1 MLRSYTLTEPRG
13 QVPWPKW
20 AEGPVPLAQNE
31 RGIDMK
37 KETMGIHHIT
47 AIVGHPQEN
56 LDFYAGVLGLRLVKQ
71 TVNFDDP
78 GTYHLYFGDKGGK
91 PGTIITFFPWAG
103 ARQGVIGDGQVGVT
117 SYVVPKGAMSF
128 WEERLQKFEVP
139 FTNIERFGENYLE
152 FDDPHGLHLE
162 IVERE
167 EGEANTWKFGDIT
180 PGVAI
185 KGFGGATLLT
195 TEPAKTADLLE
206 NVMGLERVGVEED
219 IARFRS
225 SADIGNIIDLK
236 LTPVGRGQMG
246 VGTVH
251 HIAWRASDDEDQLS
265 WRDYITENGYGVT
278 PVQDRN
284 YFNAIYFREH
294 GEILFEIAT
303 DPPGFAHDES
313 QATMGEKLMLPEK
326 YEQFRE
332 QLEQSLIPIRVREL
346 D

>member
-1 MLRSYTLTEPRG
+1 MS
-13 QVPWPKW
+13 
-20 AEGPVPLAQNE
+20 
-31 RGIDMK
+31 K
-37 KETMGIHHIT
+37 KTMGIHHIT

-56 LDFYAGVLGLRLVKQ
+56 VDFYAGVLGLRLVKQ

-78 GTYHLYFGDKGGK
+78 GTYHLYFGNAGGK

-103 ARQGVIGDGQVGVT
+103 AYQGRIGDGQVGVT
-117 SYVVPKGAMSF
+117 SYAVPKGALDF
-128 WEERLQKFEVP
+128 WESRLEKFDIAY
-139 FTNIERFGENYLE
+139 TKITRFGETYLE

-167 EGEANTWKFGDIT
+167 EGEMNTWTFGEVT
-180 PGVAI
+180 PEVAI
-185 KGFGGATLLT
+185 KGFGGATLFSSH
-195 TEPAKTADLLE
+195 PDKTAELLE
-206 NVMGLERVGVEED
+206 KVMGLEYVDKEGDFVRY
-219 IARFRS
+219 RS

-236 LTPVGRGQMG
+236 VVPTGRGQMG

-251 HIAWRASDDEDQLS
+251 HIAWRAIDDNDQMD
-265 WRDYITENGYGVT
+265 WQKYVAENGYGVT

-313 QATMGEKLMLPEK
+313 HETMGEQLMLPAQ
-326 YEQFRE
+326 YEQYRE
-332 QLEQSLIPIRVREL
+332 QLERSLIPIKVRKL

>member
-1 MLRSYTLTEPRG
+1 MSKQTR
-13 QVPWPKW
+13 
-20 AEGPVPLAQNE
+20 
-31 RGIDMK
+31 
-37 KETMGIHHIT
+37 GIHHIT

-56 LDFYAGVLGLRLVKQ
+56 VDFYAGILGLRLVKR

-78 GTYHLYFGDKGGK
+78 GTYHLYFGDEGGH

-117 SYVVPKGAMSF
+117 SYAIPKGAMAF
-128 WEERLQKFEVP
+128 WEKRLETYHVP
-139 FTNIERFGENYLE
+139 YTKAERFGEEYLK

-162 IVERE
+162 LVERA
-167 EGEANTWKFGDIT
+167 EGKENTWEFGGIT
-180 PGVAI
+180 PDTAI
-185 KGFGGATLLT
+185 KGFGGAILYSKQP
-195 TEPAKTADLLE
+195 EQTANLLE
-206 NVMGLERVGVEED
+206 HVMGLEKVGED
-219 IARFRS
+219 GEFVRFQS
-225 SADIGNIIDLK
+225 SGDIGNVIDVK
-236 LTPVGRGQMG
+236 LTTVGSGKMG

-251 HIAWRASDDEDQLS
+251 HIAWRAEDDQDQLE
-265 WRDYITENGYGVT
+265 WKTHVEQFGYGVT

-313 QATMGEKLMLPEK
+313 LQTMGEQLMLPAQ

-332 QLEQSLIPIRVREL
+332 QLERRLIPITVREPDEL
-346 D
+346 E

>member
-1 MLRSYTLTEPRG
+1 MS
-13 QVPWPKW
+13 
-20 AEGPVPLAQNE
+20 
-31 RGIDMK
+31 K
-37 KETMGIHHIT
+37 KTMGIHHIT

-56 LDFYAGVLGLRLVKQ
+56 VDFYAGVLGLRLVKK

-78 GTYHLYFGDKGGK
+78 GTYHLYFGNEGGK
-91 PGTIITFFPWAG
+91 PGTIITFFPWAD
-103 ARQGVIGDGQVGVT
+103 AYQGRIGDGQVGVT
-117 SYVVPKGAMSF
+117 SYAVPKGALSF
-128 WEERLQKFEVP
+128 WESRLEKYDIP
-139 FTNIERFGENYLE
+139 YTKMNRFGETYLE

-167 EGEANTWKFGDIT
+167 EGETNNWTFGEVT
-180 PGVAI
+180 PEVAI
-185 KGFGGATLLT
+185 KGFGGATLFSSH
-195 TEPAKTADLLE
+195 PDKTAELLE
-206 NVMGLERVGVEED
+206 KVMGLEYVDKEGDFVRY
-219 IARFRS
+219 RS

-236 LTPVGRGQMG
+236 VVPTGRGQIG

-251 HIAWRASDDEDQLS
+251 HIAWRAIDNKDQLD
-265 WRDYITENGYGVT
+265 WQKYIAENGYGVT

-313 QATMGEKLMLPEK
+313 HETMGEQLMLPVQ
-326 YEQFRE
+326 YEQYRE
-332 QLEQSLIPIRVREL
+332 QLEHSLIPIQVKEL